1 MASRRARAGAVV
13 KLTANFEANLAA
25 IEAFWN
31 ANGAPQP
38 YDQLLA
44 DLGATVIPNLE
55 RFPRL
60 GRPLLSR
67 PVQSVEVLDRIARLQ
82 QRIGDSELRE
92 YLTGDYLILY
102 AIIDRTVFLL
112 SIKHHRQLSFD
123 LERLWLSGSPLK

>member
-1 MASRRARAGAVV
+1 MATRRTRTEAVV

-31 ANGAPQP
+31 SNGAPQP

-67 PVQSVEVLDRIARLQ
+67 PLQSVETLDRIARLR
-82 QRIGDSELRE
+82 QRLGGGELRE
-92 YLTGDYLILY
+92 YLTGDYLVLY
-102 AIIDRTVFLL
+102 AVIDRTVYLL

-123 LERLWLSGSPLK
+123 LERLWLSGSPIK